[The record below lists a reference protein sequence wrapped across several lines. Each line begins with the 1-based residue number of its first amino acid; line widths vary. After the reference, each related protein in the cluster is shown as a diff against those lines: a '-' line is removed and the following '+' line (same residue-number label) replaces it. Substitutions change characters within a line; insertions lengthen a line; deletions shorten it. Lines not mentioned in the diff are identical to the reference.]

1 MIVDHQNLQEL
12 IGCGGLRREGYDT
25 DRAELGIELA
35 PQFWGRYAYAIEVGK
50 ALIEFGLHELGLKEI
65 RGIG

>member
-1 MIVDHQNLQEL
+1 MD
-12 IGCGGLRREGYDT
+12 
-25 DRAELGIELA
+25 AELGIELA
-35 PQFWGRYAYAIEVGK
+35 PQFLGRYAYGIEVGK